1 MSRLT
6 KVRLTPSMG
15 VALAALV
22 LAASGVAI
30 ASIPGPDNVIFGC
43 YETSAGALRVIDSG
57 KTCNQGETA
66 LNWSQAGPAGP
77 AGPPGANGAA
87 GAPGRDGAGAS
98 TRAILIGRGSEVP
111 LTLPGKNNADTDLRH
126 MTLDPG
132 NYVVTGHVTLIGQPE
147 FTRARDHGV
156 DRGTRVLLPDVD
168 CELRLTPPVD
178 GGDGPALDQD
188 IVHLGAS
195 SGVRPQ
201 GRQDDGQ
208 PIRVDG
214 TVIGAVTSVNFRT
227 RLTLQGAARVAT
239 RSRVVVACHQAS
251 TSPNRRLAR
260 GWARMIAVQVGSIE
274 DAVG

>member
-6 KVRLTPSMG
+6 KVRLSPSMG

-43 YETSAGALRVIDSG
+43 YDNSTGGLRVIDSG
-57 KTCNQGETA
+57 KTCGPGETA
-66 LNWSQAGPAGP
+66 LNWSQAGPAGV
-77 AGPPGANGAA
+77 PGANGAPGAA
-87 GAPGRDGAGAS
+87 GAPGRDGVGAS
-98 TRAILIGRGSEVP
+98 TRAILIGRGTEVP
-111 LTLPGKNNADTDLRH
+111 LTLPGKTNADTDLRH

-132 NYVVTGHVTLIGQPE
+132 NYVLTGHVTLIGQPE
-147 FTRARDHGV
+147 FTRARDRGV
-156 DRGTRVLLPDVD
+156 DRGTRVLLPDID
-168 CELRLTPPVD
+168 CELRVTPPVD
-178 GGDGPALDQD
+178 GGDGPVLDQD

-208 PIRVDG
+208 PVRVDG

-260 GWARMIAVQVGSIE
+260 GWARMVAVQVGSIE